1 MDLSLAWSFLLTKQG
16 FTVMDNRCW
25 MKAVTALVLAA
36 SLGMAQAQDTG
47 VAGFFQRAGAAIKN
61 GASTAL
67 GNGSTS
73 SQTRNGQ
80 TTTTGPNYK
89 PISPAGGGQFVG
101 LFDHFHSG
109 DTWPRAAVTFTSYG
123 ITEPCWTAR
132 ATIWRSSAAH
142 HEETFQVCNSP
153 MMATDALGN
162 TEALGDS
169 FNIASGPLMQA
180 QNIPGISHIQTA
192 NDRNTGPNPP
202 MMLFSVD
209 IRGPILFQYE
219 AMVVRLAWI
228 SGYINHEQEAVNNM
242 TGKALWVAGFDPSGN
257 RDRH

>member
-1 MDLSLAWSFLLTKQG
+1 MMRHLIFAAMALPAVL
-16 FTVMDNRCW
+16 
-25 MKAVTALVLAA
+25 AVTSV
-36 SLGMAQAQDTG
+36 QAQDTG

-67 GNGSTS
+67 GTGSTG

-80 TTTTGPNYK
+80 TTTTGPNYR
-89 PISPAGGGQFVG
+89 PISPAGGGQFAG
-101 LFDHFHSG
+101 LFDHFHPG

-123 ITEPCWTAR
+123 VTEPCWTAR
-132 ATIWRSSAAH
+132 ATIWRSLSVH
-142 HEETFQVCNSP
+142 HEETFEVCNSP

-202 MMLFSVD
+202 MMLFSID
-209 IRGPILFQYE
+209 INGPILIQYE

-228 SGYINHEQEAVNNM
+228 SGYINHEQQAVNNM
-242 TGKALWVAGFDPSGN
+242 SGKALWVAGFDPAGN
-257 RDRH
+257 HDRH